1 MSEGSI
7 KYEST
12 YSLSYDPGIFFVP
25 GTGLKM
31 AQPNVNSIFTVS
43 GALGQATSLLQ
54 KAKAAVSSL
63 SGGELSFDAAAV
75 TDFATNAAVNAAQE
89 VLKNSAPSEVSS
101 AAQEDLE
108 NGAPNEVSSATTFLS
123 QFNPQQLASISAFN
137 SIAGV
142 IDSPQSE
149 IAAVSDEGSQA
160 LGSLSSVTGAALASV
175 TKGAAGAI
183 GGAVAGAVAGAVG
196 GVAGGLAGGLAGGIA
211 SKAVSSLAG
220 SLGPQAAKLAGGKL
234 PDATTWKTVFG
245 ASFNPS
251 LAPFLN
257 LSLGGVI
264 PPIGQ
269 VLKDQIGGTVYGQ
282 AISVP
287 KISVPLLGQVPFP

>member
-1 MSEGSI
+1 MSEGSV

-12 YSLSYDPGIFFVP
+12 YTLSYDPGIFFVP

-63 SGGELSFDAAAV
+63 SGGKLSFDAAAV
-75 TDFATNAAVNAAQE
+75 ADFATNSAVSAAQE
-89 VLKNSAPSEVSS
+89 ALKSGVPSEVSG
-101 AAQEDLE
+101 AA
-108 NGAPNEVSSATTFLS
+108 TFLS
-123 QFNPQQLASISAFN
+123 QFNPQQLASIDSFN
-137 SIAGV
+137 AIAGL
-142 IDSPQSE
+142 IDSPQNLIS
-149 IAAVSDEGSQA
+149 AVSSEGSQA
-160 LGSLSSVTGAALASV
+160 LGALSSATNAALSSVGGAAAS
-175 TKGAAGAI
+175 A
-183 GGAVAGAVAGAVG
+183 
-196 GVAGGLAGGLAGGIA
+196 AGGLAGGVA
-211 SKAVSSLAG
+211 SKAASSLVG

-245 ASFNPS
+245 SSFNPS

-257 LSLGGVI
+257 ASLGGTI

>member
-1 MSEGSI
+1 MSEGSV

-31 AQPNVNSIFTVS
+31 AQPNVNSIFTIS

-54 KAKAAVSSL
+54 KAKSAVSSL
-63 SGGELSFDAAAV
+63 SGGKLSFDAAAV
-75 TDFATNAAVNAAQE
+75 ADFATNSAVSAAQE
-89 VLKNSAPSEVSS
+89 ALKSGVPSEVSG
-101 AAQEDLE
+101 AA
-108 NGAPNEVSSATTFLS
+108 TFLS
-123 QFNPQQLASISAFN
+123 QFNPQQLASIDSFN
-137 SIAGV
+137 AIAGL
-142 IDSPQSE
+142 IDSPQNLIS
-149 IAAVSDEGSQA
+149 AVSSEGSQA
-160 LGSLSSVTGAALASV
+160 LGALSSATGAALASV
-175 TKGAAGAI
+175 TKGAAGAV
-183 GGAVAGAVAGAVG
+183 GGAVAGAVG

-234 PDATTWKTVFG
+234 PDAATWKTVFG
-245 ASFNPS
+245 SSFNPS

-257 LSLGGVI
+257 ASLGGTI

>member
-1 MSEGSI
+1 MVWASKMSEGSI
-7 KYEST
+7 KYKST
-12 YSLSYDPGIFFVP
+12 YSLSYDPGIFFIP
-25 GTGLKM
+25 GSGIKM
-31 AQPNVNSIFTVS
+31 AQPNVNSIFTIS

-108 NGAPNEVSSATTFLS
+108 NGAPSEVSSATTFLS

-149 IAAVSDEGSQA
+149 IAEVSEEGSQA
-160 LGSLSSVTGAALASV
+160 LGALSSATEAALSSVAGAAAS
-175 TKGAAGAI
+175 
-183 GGAVAGAVAGAVG
+183 AVK
-196 GVAGGLAGGLAGGIA
+196 GLAGGVA
-211 SKAVSSLAG
+211 SKAAGALAG

-234 PDATTWKTVFG
+234 PDAATWKTVFG
-245 ASFNPS
+245 SGLNPS

-257 LSLGGVI
+257 LSLGGTV

-269 VLKDQIGGTVYGQ
+269 AVKEQVGGITYGIPVPVNGKIVLGKT
-282 AISVP
+282 
-287 KISVPLLGQVPFP
+287 L